1 MTSLPDVSNEFDA
14 SGTSPIDQRASA
26 SDGTPG
32 WAHGAPPFSSNSS
45 PLYHSSPS
53 TYSFTYE
60 PSYVTTISVDPE
72 KAGAC
77 SVVPSA
83 TIVEES
89 SHKPVNRSM
98 KLLTSMLV
106 SVEVVMDRRPGMSS
120 RLALTEPTRSARV
133 RIVNA
138 SAPPRLRSPAAETAL
153 EPVNSAWFE
162 SRGGANASPNATGAG
177 DSKNTAWPVAV
188 SALRRRLSY
197 SDAEFASGA
206 HPPGNGASVTFA
218 Q

>member
-1 MTSLPDVSNEFDA
+1 MTYVPVSSNELDA
-14 SGTSPIDQRASA
+14 LPIDQRASA

-32 WAHGAPPFSSNSS
+32 WAHDSPPFSSNSS
-45 PLYHSSPS
+45 PLYHCSPS
-53 TYSFTYE
+53 TYRFTYE

-72 KAGAC
+72 KAGAP

-83 TIVEES
+83 TIGEER

-98 KLLTSMLV
+98 KLL

-120 RLALTEPTRSARV
+120 RLAWSTTRSARV

-138 SAPPRLRSPAAETAL
+138 SAPPRLRSPAAETAF
-153 EPVNSAWFE
+153 EPVNCAWFE

-177 DSKNTAWPVAV
+177 DSTKTAWSVGE
-188 SALRRRLSY
+188 SALRRRLAY
-197 SDAEFASGA
+197 AGAEFASGA

>member
-1 MTSLPDVSNEFDA
+1 VSNEFD
-14 SGTSPIDQRASA
+14 SLPIDQRASA
-26 SDGTPG
+26 SDGTTG
-32 WAHGAPPFSSNSS
+32 WAHGAPGFSSFRT
-45 PLYHSSPS
+45 PLYCSSPS

-72 KAGAC
+72 KTGA
-77 SVVPSA
+77 VPSA
-83 TIVEES
+83 KVVSES
-89 SHKPVNRSM
+89 SHKPMIRST
-98 KLLTSMLV
+98 KVLSPETV
-106 SVEVVMDRRPGMSS
+106 KVVMDRRPGMSS
-120 RLALTEPTRSARV
+120 RLALSEPTRSARV

-177 DSKNTAWPVAV
+177 DSKNTAWSVAV

-197 SDAEFASGA
+197 FDAEFASGA
-206 HPPGNGASVTFA
+206 HPPGNGASATFA